1 MALRSISLALQG
13 GGVHGA
19 FTWGALDRL
28 LEEERLDIAAISATS
43 AGALNAAALKAGML
57 RDGRAGARANLDWL
71 WEQIGAIPN
80 DALSAWFAA
89 AGPDAGSISR
99 AIEASPAY
107 QWGEAVSRMVSPYQ
121 LPLPNPLRRIAE
133 RFDFDRVCAASPP
146 SLHVCAT
153 NVRTGKVRVFAGAE
167 ITADAILASACLPTL
182 FRAIEITDPA
192 TGIRD
197 AYWDGGYTGNPALFP
212 LFRPDLPDDLVIVN
226 INPIERPGT
235 PTTAAEIL
243 NRINEIGFN
252 SSLLKELR
260 AIAFVQRLL
269 RDGHLAPGAMKGL
282 HVHMIADD
290 ALMRQL
296 SVATKTV
303 PNPVVIARLKAAGRA
318 AAEAFLDRCWC
329 DLGSRDSIRLDD
341 LYG

>member
-197 AYWDGGYTGNPALFP
+197 AYWDGGYTGNPGAVSVVP
-212 LFRPDLPDDLVIVN
+212 ARPARRSGDREHQPDRTPRHAHN
-226 INPIERPGT
+226 GCRNPEPDQRDRVQFFTVEGT
-235 PTTAAEIL
+235 A
-243 NRINEIGFN
+243 RD
-252 SSLLKELR
+252 
-260 AIAFVQRLL
+260 RL
-269 RDGHLAPGAMKGL
+269 
-282 HVHMIADD
+282 
-290 ALMRQL
+290 
-296 SVATKTV
+296 
-303 PNPVVIARLKAAGRA
+303 RA
-318 AAEAFLDRCWC
+318 AAAARRASGSGGDEGVACPHDRRRCADAAIVGGHQDGAQPGRHRPAESC
-329 DLGSRDSIRLDD
+329 RAGRGRGVSRSL
-341 LYG
+341 LV